1 VKVLLINSKM
11 AGWKPYLDLVM
22 KGDGVK
28 DGGIFGQDGAPWS
41 VSPGFSVTPPQV
53 KAIVEGIKDNAKLQA
68 SGVTVG
74 SNKFMFLRPLSD
86 SSIIAKKGPT
96 SLMAI
101 LSKKAIIIVTT
112 KDGANPANI
121 TSHDFVAQDLI
132 KKGF

>member
-1 VKVLLINSKM
+1 M
-11 AGWKPYLDLVM
+11 EEF
-22 KGDGVK
+22 
-28 DGGIFGQDGAPWS
+28 FGQDGAPWS